1 MAYAPQEKGKKMTD
15 KEKLKLIGK
24 LNLNI
29 PIIDFTD
36 DRTATGAG
44 HALNIAIECI
54 LEMDGEKDD

>member
-1 MAYAPQEKGKKMTD
+1 MTD

-36 DRTATGAG
+36 DKTAIGAG

-54 LEMDGEKDD
+54 LEMKEEEDG